1 MILSS
6 LKQYLLSQI
15 HQSQLS
21 KRLFKG
27 ISWSLV
33 GSIGGKFFQLLAFMI
48 VARLLGKEAYGQMG
62 IIRSTLAMFLMFS
75 TLGMSTT
82 ASRYIAMNRNIN
94 PGRAYKIYRFSV
106 NITIAFSLL
115 TSIILVISSGYLATN
130 SLQNSSLQ
138 SALLLSAIAL
148 FFMSLS
154 NVYSGAL
161 SGFESFKLI
170 GINSII
176 NGAIQL
182 VLITI
187 FTYYYQISGVVIAIA
202 IGSLIMAIQY
212 RISLHRN
219 LQKIK
224 QVVNETINYKKI
236 FLKFSLP
243 ALLSGVVTFP
253 ILWWVKTFMIKHSG
267 YSEMAIYDVA
277 EQWYFIILFIPNSLS
292 NILLPMLSNT
302 SAEGSDNDFR
312 KLILLNLKINIG
324 ITALIAIVSALLS
337 PFILKLYGN
346 DFNNYT
352 PLLILL
358 LTAVICAANNVI
370 GQIIVSKGKMWIGFM
385 VNTLWAV
392 WLIAFSFLFVGKLK
406 LGASGLA
413 LAFLVSYVL
422 HSILQA
428 LLVFSKNT
436 FSKHL
441 KLIANK

>member
-1 MILSS
+1 
-6 LKQYLLSQI
+6 
-15 HQSQLS
+15 
-21 KRLFKG
+21 
-27 ISWSLV
+27 
-33 GSIGGKFFQLLAFMI
+33 
-48 VARLLGKEAYGQMG
+48 
-62 IIRSTLAMFLMFS
+62 
-75 TLGMSTT
+75 
-82 ASRYIAMNRNIN
+82 
-94 PGRAYKIYRFSV
+94 
-106 NITIAFSLL
+106 
-115 TSIILVISSGYLATN
+115 
-130 SLQNSSLQ
+130 
-138 SALLLSAIAL
+138 
-148 FFMSLS
+148 
-154 NVYSGAL
+154 
-161 SGFESFKLI
+161 
-170 GINSII
+170 
-176 NGAIQL
+176 
-182 VLITI
+182 
-187 FTYYYQISGVVIAIA
+187 
-202 IGSLIMAIQY
+202 
-212 RISLHRN
+212 
-219 LQKIK
+219 
-224 QVVNETINYKKI
+224 
-236 FLKFSLP
+236 
-243 ALLSGVVTFP
+243 
-253 ILWWVKTFMIKHSG
+253 
-267 YSEMAIYDVA
+267 
-277 EQWYFIILFIPNSLS
+277 
-292 NILLPMLSNT
+292 MLSNT